1 MDLHRD
7 RLVKLVGE
15 SIPLN
20 RLYIMKKMPDAMWD
34 DPEIQQGVAAYF
46 NKMDISSRSWFLN
59 RLKKLSLV
67 SSNCLLLLSDNL
79 HVMSKNQLRTF
90 VELLSAH
97 PGVPDQPLDRNT
109 VVYGKSVSVR
119 FVLCVCRFVKKKKLT
134 LSIYVY

>member
-79 HVMSKNQLRTF
+79 HVMRSEERRVGN
-90 VELLSAH
+90 EC
-97 PGVPDQPLDRNT
+97 
-109 VVYGKSVSVR
+109 VST
-119 FVLCVCRFVKKKKLT
+119 CRYRR
-134 LSIYVY
+134 SSYH

>member
-1 MDLHRD
+1 MRISDWSSDVCSSDLSGSPEYQLYALKQLSPEDMDLHRD

-67 SSNCLLLLSDNL
+67 SS
-79 HVMSKNQLRTF
+79 K
-90 VELLSAH
+90 
-97 PGVPDQPLDRNT
+97 DR
-109 VVYGKSVSVR
+109 KSTRLNS
-119 FVLCVCRFVKKKKLT
+119 
-134 LSIYVY
+134 SH